1 MKKTV
6 VAGLAV
12 GLLLVGMTGVATA
25 TSYIGDV
32 KAFENSSSGGVGLD
46 LNIDLILGQ
55 LFTVSTGIGDLWS
68 AGALPRVSDADGLNK
83 PLVEDGNKGSG
94 LPIGTLLGTDFGLY
108 TQANLS
114 APYGSLVG
122 EISGVYALLGKTF
135 TGPAWGTG
143 ELKLFYW
150 DSNQFDNYGTIRV
163 TVDKTDPVPEPA
175 TMLLLGTGLAGLA
188 AARRRKKAC

>member
-1 MKKTV
+1 MKKTL
-6 VAGLAV
+6 ARLAV
-12 GLLLVGMTGVATA
+12 SLFVVGMASVASA
-25 TSYIGDV
+25 TSYSGDV

-46 LNIDLILGQ
+46 LDIDLTLGQ
-55 LFTVSTGIGDLWS
+55 LFAISTGLGDLWS

-83 PLVEDGNKGSG
+83 TLVEDGTKGSR
-94 LPIGTLLGTDFGLY
+94 LPIGTTLGIDFGLY
-108 TQANLS
+108 TKGNLS

-122 EISGVYALLGKTF
+122 EINGIYALLGKAF

-150 DSNQFDNYGTIRV
+150 DSNQYDNSGTIRV

-175 TMLLLGTGLAGLA
+175 TMILFGAGLAGLA
-188 AARRRKKAC
+188 AARRRKKDCF